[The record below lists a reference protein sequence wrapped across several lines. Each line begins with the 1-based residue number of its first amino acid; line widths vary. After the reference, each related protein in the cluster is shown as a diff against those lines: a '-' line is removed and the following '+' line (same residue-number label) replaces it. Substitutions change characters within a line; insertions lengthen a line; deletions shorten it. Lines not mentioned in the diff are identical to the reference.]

1 LHEAIKGNMIENAIY
16 LINIG
21 IDLSI
26 VDEDGDTAIHLIAV

>member
-1 LHEAIKGNMIENAIY
+1 MIENALY

-26 VDEDGDTAIHLIAV
+26 LDEDGDTVIHLIAI